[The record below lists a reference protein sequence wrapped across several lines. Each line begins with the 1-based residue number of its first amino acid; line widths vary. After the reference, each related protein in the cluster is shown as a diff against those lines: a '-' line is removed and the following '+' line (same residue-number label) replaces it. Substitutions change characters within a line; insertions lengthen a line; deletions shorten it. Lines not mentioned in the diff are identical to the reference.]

1 MSLNEFWLI
10 ESKNDGRFRPRQI
23 KKDWRMGGFRN
34 QPGRLARAAG
44 LDLTIPRAS
53 SESEEQPDGCQMLP
67 LRRWVYPLLL
77 GIIDDHSRLCC
88 HAQWYLAEAAEELDH
103 ALCQALQ
110 KRVKAKFWE

>member
-1 MSLNEFWLI
+1 MTIDFGLVK
-10 ESKNDGRFRPRQI
+10 SKKTGVWEDSETSF
-23 KKDWRMGGFRN
+23 GGW
-34 QPGRLARAAG
+34 PGGWIR
-44 LDLTIPRAS
+44 LTIPRSLAN
-53 SESEEQPDGCQMLP
+53 EEQPDGCQMLP